1 MISPGWSFGGV
12 AAYEIALQLTSRG
25 IQVKGILL
33 IDSPSPINH
42 IPLSDSLIDTAIDL
56 DARAARSELSALVK
70 KQFSMNAQMLGKYI
84 PHATASLCPPLV
96 LLRSSEGFR
105 PTGVTPM
112 DVPAWLADRS
122 DPQTSVADWQSLAH
136 CSVKVLDI
144 PGHHFQPF
152 HSSNVRTE
160 LHLMIPM
167 LTSRADCGALSADR

>member
-1 MISPGWSFGGV
+1 LLGGWSFGGV

-42 IPLSDSLIDTAIDL
+42 IPLSDSLIDTVIDL

-70 KQFSMNAQMLGKYI
+70 KQFSMNARMLGKYV

-96 LLRSSEGFR
+96 LLRSSEGYKPKGVADI
-105 PTGVTPM
+105 PT
-112 DVPAWLADRS
+112 WLSDRGN
-122 DPQTSVADWQSLAH
+122 PQTSVAGWQSLAH

-144 PGHHFQPF
+144 PGHHFEPF
-152 HSSNVRTE
+152 HSSNIAE
-160 LHLMIPM
+160 LSLRI
-167 LTSRADCGALSADR
+167 ADGCEYLESLETPSH